1 MKKLTRFY
9 ATGIFI
15 ALSALLLT
23 ACGGGGGGGQNNPVP
38 GQPQNV
44 AAIAGDTQVTLNW
57 DDVSTA
63 TGYDIC
69 SATETITQPA
79 NCSVHQNGALAVDQT
94 SPAIINALNNNTEYF
109 FVVIP
114 KNANGDGA
122 ASAVVSATPVGVVV
136 PTATGKLNDT
146 GISLCGDYAFGSSE
160 NSNNDRDCSNAA
172 DNEGDSIPPGQD
184 ALFGRDA
191 NPASNDDSDGNKGF
205 SFTKLDSNGFAL
217 IDQNAT
223 TFSCVKDNVTG
234 LIWEVKQTAFGLHN
248 KDDVYTWYNTN
259 AATNGGEDGTVN
271 TGASCE
277 LNASNASN
285 TCNTQAYVARVNIA
299 GLCGANDW
307 YLPSRKELRSLVN
320 YDGASPVIDIRYFP
334 NTSASFYWSSSPY
347 APNANGAWV
356 VDFYDGNDDA
366 FAKGGNGRVRL
377 VRSGQ

>member
-1 MKKLTRFY
+1 MKKLNRFY
-9 ATGIFI
+9 ATCIFI

-38 GQPQNV
+38 GLPQNV
-44 AAIAGDTQVTLNW
+44 AAVAGDTQVTLNW

-79 NCSVHQNGALAVDQT
+79 NCSVHQNGALAVDQS

-114 KNANGDGA
+114 KNANGDGT

-136 PTATGKLNDT
+136 PTPTGKLNDT

-172 DNEGDSIPPGQD
+172 DNEGDPIPPGQD

-191 NPASNDDSDGNKGF
+191 NPASNDNSDGNKGF

-234 LIWEVKQTAFGLHN
+234 LIWEVKQTAAGLHN

-259 AATNGGEDGTVN
+259 AATNGGDNGEAN
-271 TGASCE
+271 AGASCE
-277 LNASNASN
+277 GITT
-285 TCNTQAYVARVNIA
+285 TCNTQVYVARVNIA

-320 YDGASPVIDIRYFP
+320 YDGASPAIDASYFP
-334 NTSASFYWSSSPY
+334 NASASRYWSSSPY
-347 APNANGAWV
+347 APVASRAWSVAFDSGHDGAGFMSDV
-356 VDFYDGNDDA
+356 Y
-366 FAKGGNGRVRL
+366 RVRL